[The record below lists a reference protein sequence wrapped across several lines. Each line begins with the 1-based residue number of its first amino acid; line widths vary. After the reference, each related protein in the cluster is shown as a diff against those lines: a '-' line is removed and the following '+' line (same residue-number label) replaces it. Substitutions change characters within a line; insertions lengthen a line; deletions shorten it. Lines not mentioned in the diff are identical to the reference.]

1 MMENIKMIA
10 NPLVEQAQTLLAR
23 LSRADKA
30 RVLAWL
36 AHDLTDAFPGIDT
49 QPGVCGGEPCITG
62 TRIPVWLLVNAR
74 RQGLSDADLLHAYP
88 SLDAEQLSQAWA
100 YARAHP
106 ADIDAAIAANENA

>member
-1 MMENIKMIA
+1 MIA
-10 NPLVEQAQTLLAR
+10 NPLFEQAQNLLAQ
-23 LSRADKA
+23 LSPADKA

-36 AHDLTDAFPGIDT
+36 AHDLTDAFPGVEA

-74 RQGLSDADLLHAYP
+74 RQGLNDVELLLAYP
-88 SLDAEQLSQAWA
+88 VLNAEQLSQAWA